1 MDGYAAGYTKISIHM
16 LFTNCFLFV
25 HQLLSLIHIFS
36 QFPDTKA
43 SVLGEYV
50 PAKLGFEEEERLVG
64 MALTKDYS
72 GNILFCFE
80 NGKVAKV
87 PIKSYE
93 TKTNR
98 KKLANAYSDKS
109 PRATAL

>member
-1 MDGYAAGYTKISIHM
+1 MQVYKYN
-16 LFTNCFLFV
+16 L
-25 HQLLSLIHIFS
+25 S

-72 GNILFCFE
+72 GNILFFFE

-109 PRATAL
+109 PLIALFPEACLLYTSRCV